1 MSLSLIPS
9 EKVYFNFVD
18 LDSAMDGTRILPFY
32 VPPSQVTAA
41 NAILSLI
48 SNSDRYKP
56 SFLVSLSENEVSDY
70 PFLCLLDSIFVEA
83 VENYKN
89 EFKDARDA
97 DLIGSRNKRAS
108 LELYKI
114 ISLGA
119 MRCASYTPK
128 IPVVEYVAG
137 PILLFLGGIYG
148 CLAQNRI
155 ADEIK
160 RDEYSQNRIVWLN
173 RVVIKEEIRIKKN
186 VDMIKARIEVLK
198 RDIEEQVGNIINTDS
213 RRELLLLN
221 RLVQSISPES
231 VLKIDGY
238 SVLEYLKNK

>member
-18 LDSAMDGTRILPFY
+18 FDSAMDGTRILPFY
-32 VPPSQVTAA
+32 VPTSQVTAA
-41 NAILSLI
+41 NAILSFI
-48 SNSDRYKP
+48 SNSDRHKP

-89 EFKDARDA
+89 EFKGARDA
-97 DLIGSRNKRAS
+97 DLEVFEHTTN

-114 ISLGA
+114 ISVGA

-128 IPVVEYVAG
+128 IPAVEYVVG

-148 CLAQNRI
+148 CLAQKRI

-160 RDEYSQNRIVWLN
+160 RDEYSQSRIVWLN